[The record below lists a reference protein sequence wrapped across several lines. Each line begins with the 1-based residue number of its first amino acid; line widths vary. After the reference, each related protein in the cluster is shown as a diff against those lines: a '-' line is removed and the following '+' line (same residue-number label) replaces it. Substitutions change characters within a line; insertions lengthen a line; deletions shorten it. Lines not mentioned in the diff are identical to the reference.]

1 MYSFVRRTFMRVDGK
16 TAAAAEIE
24 RFLLRL
30 DTELRTATDVPVPNA
45 YVKSNSLIFYN
56 QDGNQIG
63 YEFGNDGKVTRTE
76 YQSGKSKVLMNDVE
90 LLQFS
95 RFTPGLVEIVV
106 TSGKVS
112 VMTAVHVWNLQ

>member
-1 MYSFVRRTFMRVDGK
+1 MRVDGK

-63 YEFGNDGKVTRTE
+63 YEFGKDGKVTRTE
-76 YQSGKSKVLMNDVE
+76 YQTGKSKVLMTDVE
-90 LLQFS
+90 HLQFS